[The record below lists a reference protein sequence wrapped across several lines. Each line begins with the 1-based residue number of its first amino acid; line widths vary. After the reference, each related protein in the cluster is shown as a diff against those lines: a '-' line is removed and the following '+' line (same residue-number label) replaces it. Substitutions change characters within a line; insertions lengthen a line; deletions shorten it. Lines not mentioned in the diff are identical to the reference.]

1 MEKQFK
7 NLLWLYKE
15 YIKIFNNWETY
26 KKDNKDYANLEDLM
40 CVFNKITDILIRNGI
55 IEDYG
60 LKHYRVIET
69 GEII

>member
-26 KKDNKDYANLEDLM
+26 KKDNKDYANLEDLV
-40 CVFNKITDILIRNGI
+40 CVFHKITDILVRNGI
-55 IEDYG
+55 IECYG
-60 LKHYRVIET
+60 IKHYRVIET